1 MTHNHYLEVFPEV
14 PMNKFYKILV
24 MFQRGEK
31 ITRSRLLQLNGV
43 TTELLDSCIEQGL
56 LMEIDKT
63 DFGEIRYIITEKGIS
78 IRDN

>member
-1 MTHNHYLEVFPEV
+1 
-14 PMNKFYKILV
+14 MNKFYKILV

-31 ITRSRLLQLNGV
+31 ITRSRLLRLNGV
-43 TTELLDSCIEQGL
+43 TTELLDSYIEQGL

-63 DFGEIRYIITEKGIS
+63 DFGEIRYIIAEKGIS